1 MTPDLPRRVAAVG
14 ALTLLTTLLS
24 CWLRRPSP
32 PRLLADDDPAPPE
45 IREACAVTE
54 RKCSR
59 CHTIDRV
66 VVAQVSSAHHWEIYV
81 GRMRRMSA
89 SGISEDDGRQV
100 LRCLVYRWRNR

>member
-1 MTPDLPRRVAAVG
+1 MTGRALAA
-14 ALTLLTTLLS
+14 AAMTLLFA

-32 PRLLADDDPAPPE
+32 PRLLADGDPAPTE

-66 VVAQVSSAHHWEIYV
+66 IVAQVSSPQHWEVYV
-81 GRMRRMSA
+81 NRMRRMAA
-89 SGISEDDGRQV
+89 SGISEDDVGVV
-100 LRCLVYRWRNR
+100 LRCLVYRWENP